1 MDLII
6 EGLESRKTGD
16 KYHDH
21 VLNDAINSIKHAQQ
35 ALDEGIK
42 EPEKWYKDTETNC
55 KIFMRLF
62 PFIYI
67 LQQFHNPPIDI
78 EENLSIGP
86 SEDQLTSDN

>member
-1 MDLII
+1 MDLIV
-6 EGLESRKTGD
+6 EGLESRKTGE

-35 ALDEGIK
+35 ALDEGLK

-55 KIFMRLF
+55 KIFMKLF

-67 LQQFHNPPIDI
+67 LQQLHNPSKDTEESLLI
-78 EENLSIGP
+78 EP
-86 SEDQLTSDN
+86 SEDQSISDN